1 MSFTL
6 PVRDPCRACSLY
18 SVSNAA
24 TGFCSQCQEDF
35 DDERASLSDGI
46 AWFEGHFGCK
56 FERDDDDG
64 IDIDLTE
71 FEMVSDDL
79 LDAIDHSLA
88 RNREGHE

>member
-46 AWFEGHFGCK
+46 AWFEGHFGVV
-56 FERDDDDG
+56 FERDIEVDV
-64 IDIDLTE
+64 DLSE
-71 FEMVSDDL
+71 FEMLSDETIGQAED
-79 LDAIDHSLA
+79 SLS
-88 RNREGHE
+88 RYREGSE